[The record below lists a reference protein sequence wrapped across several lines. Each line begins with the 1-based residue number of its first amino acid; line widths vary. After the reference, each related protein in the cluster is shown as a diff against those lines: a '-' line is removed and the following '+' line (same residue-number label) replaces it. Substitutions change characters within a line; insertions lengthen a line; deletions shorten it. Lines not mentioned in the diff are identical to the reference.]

1 VLIVLNV
8 ATAFCVEASLTYM
21 VEAAAERAKQRTGG
35 TGGIVQPTKGAH
47 HGAQHGS
54 DVMSEGTS
62 DGTSDGTAGVH
73 DDAAESTGAR
83 MDFTG
88 VWRWLGRI
96 AHGV

>member
-1 VLIVLNV
+1 MQVLIVLNV

-21 VEAAAERAKQRTGG
+21 VESAAERAKQRSGG

-47 HGAQHGS
+47 HGADPT
-54 DVMSEGTS
+54 DVMS

-83 MDFTG
+83 MRGWTSLASG
-88 VWRWLGRI
+88 AG
-96 AHGV
+96 

>member
-1 VLIVLNV
+1 MQVLIVLNV

-35 TGGIVQPTKGAH
+35 TGGVVQPTKAAHHGAH
-47 HGAQHGS
+47 HGT
-54 DVMSEGTS
+54 DVTS

>member
-1 VLIVLNV
+1 MLIVLNV

-35 TGGIVQPTKGAH
+35 TGGVVQPTKAAHHGAH
-47 HGAQHGS
+47 HGTDVTS
-54 DVMSEGTS
+54 DVTS

-73 DDAAESTGAR
+73 DAAESTGAR

>member
-1 VLIVLNV
+1 MQVLIVLNV

-35 TGGIVQPTKGAH
+35 TGGVVQPTKGAH
-47 HGAQHGS
+47 HGAHHGT
-54 DVMSEGTS
+54 DV
-62 DGTSDGTAGVH
+62 TSDGTAGVH
-73 DDAAESTGAR
+73 DAAESTGAR
-83 MDFTG
+83 MDFAG

>member
-1 VLIVLNV
+1 MLIVLNV

-35 TGGIVQPTKGAH
+35 TGGIVQPTKDAHHGAH
-47 HGAQHGS
+47 HGT
-54 DVMSEGTS
+54 DVMS